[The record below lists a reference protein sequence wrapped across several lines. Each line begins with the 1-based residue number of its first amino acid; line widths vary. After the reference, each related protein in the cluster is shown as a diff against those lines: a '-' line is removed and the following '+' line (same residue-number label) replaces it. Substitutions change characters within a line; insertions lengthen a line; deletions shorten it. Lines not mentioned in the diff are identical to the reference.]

1 MVFSSLA
8 ATCLCTERPEAIAE
22 KGIAFLEAGRFEEAE
37 QQFARALRANPNL
50 IEAQNLMGVALDQQG
65 KHSEARAYFLKAIR
79 LRSDYA
85 PAHANLGLNAVQS
98 GEFKLAAAEFRKS
111 LTIDPIRKT
120 PAIGVTTLHS
130 RCIVRANSNK
140 VCRRYARFG
149 SRLTMPATS
158 RSWDL
163 IIASWTTTRK
173 LSRIWRKQWISIQAT
188 PIFSMIYQS
197 R

>member
-1 MVFSSLA
+1 MVFFSLA

-111 LTIDPIRKT
+111 LTIDPYPQNADDLRYNLALALYRTGEFEQSLQTLSEIRK
-120 PAIGVTTLHS
+120 
-130 RCIVRANSNK
+130 
-140 VCRRYARFG
+140 FG
-149 SRLTMPATS
+149 SRCQLLRA
-158 RSWDL
+158 RG
-163 IIASWTTTRK
+163 I
-173 LSRIWRKQWISIQAT
+173 
-188 PIFSMIYQS
+188 
-197 R
+197 